1 MNINMDMI
9 INICLGLILGGGLII
24 SVVKFIQ
31 LSKDKKIEMISEWL
45 LLAVVQAEKEL
56 GGGTGQI
63 KLRYVYDMFISKF
76 KYISMLI
83 SFNQF
88 SAMVDIAL
96 DKMREMLSNNTN
108 LQSYINGE
116 NK

>member
-1 MNINMDMI
+1 MNMNMDMI
-9 INICLGLILGGGLII
+9 INISLGLILGGGLII

-96 DKMREMLSNNTN
+96 DKMRKMLSDNTN

>member
-1 MNINMDMI
+1 MNMNMDMI

-108 LQSYINGE
+108 LKSYINGE

>member
-1 MNINMDMI
+1 MNMNMDMI

>member
-1 MNINMDMI
+1 MNMNMDMI
-9 INICLGLILGGGLII
+9 INICLGLILGGGFII

-31 LSKDKKIEMISEWL
+31 LSKDKKIEIISEWL

-76 KYISMLI
+76 KYVSMWI

-96 DKMREMLSNNTN
+96 DKMRKMLSDNTN
-108 LQSYINGE
+108 LKSYINGE

>member
-1 MNINMDMI
+1 MNMNMDMI

-96 DKMREMLSNNTN
+96 DKMREMLSDNTN

>member
-1 MNINMDMI
+1 MNMNMDMI

-76 KYISMLI
+76 KYVSMWI

>member
-1 MNINMDMI
+1 MNMNMDMI

-31 LSKDKKIEMISEWL
+31 LSKDKKIEIISEWL

-96 DKMREMLSNNTN
+96 DKMRKMLSDNAN

>member
-1 MNINMDMI
+1 MNMDMI
-9 INICLGLILGGGLII
+9 INISLGLILGGGLII

-31 LSKDKKIEMISEWL
+31 LSKNKKIEIISEWL

-76 KYISMLI
+76 KYVSMWI

-96 DKMREMLSNNTN
+96 DKMKKMLSSNTN
-108 LQSYINGE
+108 LQSYINGGD
-116 NK
+116 K

>member
-1 MNINMDMI
+1 MNMNMDMI

-116 NK
+116 YK

>member
-1 MNINMDMI
+1 MNMNMDMI

-31 LSKDKKIEMISEWL
+31 LSKDKKMEMISEWL

>member
-1 MNINMDMI
+1 MNMNMDMI

-108 LQSYINGE
+108 LQSYVNGE

>member
-1 MNINMDMI
+1 MNMNMDMI

-116 NK
+116 DK

>member
-1 MNINMDMI
+1 MNMDMI